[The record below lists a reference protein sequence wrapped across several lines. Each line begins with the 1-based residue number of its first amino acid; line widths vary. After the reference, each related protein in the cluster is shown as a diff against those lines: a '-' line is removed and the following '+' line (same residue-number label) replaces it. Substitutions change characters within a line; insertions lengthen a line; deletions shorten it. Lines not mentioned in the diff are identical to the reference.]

1 MALELYSQGLI
12 FAQGILVAES
22 VSFTMA
28 AATNDQPVVTQAKG
42 FSGITVGASTTDVSI
57 KSAIPKAGFEVNWH
71 KWMKERTVIEIT
83 GWRGATKQNIKGFI
97 KSIDE
102 SHAVNTSSEANI
114 SLHCGEPD

>member
-1 MALELYSQGLI
+1 MALDLYSQGLI
-12 FAQGILVAES
+12 FAQGILIAES
-22 VSFTMA
+22 VSFTLNS
-28 AATNDQPVVTQAKG
+28 ATNDQPVVTQAKG
-42 FSGITVGASTTDVSI
+42 FSGITVGAYTTDVGI

-71 KWMKERTVIEIT
+71 KWMKDRSVIEIT
-83 GWRGATKQNIKGFI
+83 GWRGATKVNIKGFI